1 MDSKEVAIRLTE
13 IINENTN
20 EYGYGTGY
28 LTEQGVINTYKR
40 VLAAI
45 ESEGETE

>member
-1 MDSKEVAIRLTE
+1 MDNKEVAIRLTE
-13 IINENTN
+13 IINENKN
-20 EYGYGTGY
+20 EYGTTC

-40 VLAAI
+40 VLASI

>member
-1 MDSKEVAIRLTE
+1 MDNKEVAIRLTE

-20 EYGYGTGY
+20 EYGTGY